1 MISRI
6 LLSVCLILSSH
17 LTIGQTKPRVNIVDV
32 FAEAQKPGDEMIIV
46 ENKTVYFPEPGQ
58 YDTTLLKLQRPIAFR
73 YCDFDYSSYS
83 IIIDAPYFEITGLTK
98 AARLFFMRCR
108 IDTLELSSIKG
119 NTTVAI
125 HESRIG
131 QTHIEFNSEFE
142 AIGFYNSKFSS
153 TVWAEQLYGK
163 SPGNLSLNLEG
174 STFLGPVSFS
184 GEFSTVNMRRNTFT
198 SSVGLDD
205 VNISN
210 WTIIEDNK
218 IDGAFEVSALTFVI
232 PENVK
237 FNFAQLQGGKLTSIT
252 KERVDMEEYFM
263 LAHKTNAAR
272 YYSEDPFDPE
282 PPYTD
287 LNIRAAAGDSLYYHQ
302 AGFADLL
309 YNYQRFYNIYKLR
322 GDLASTNAS
331 YVEMKD
337 IQTEYFGFQYRQ
349 DPSFNAFF
357 RWRLAQMMKVY
368 TQHGTDPAKAMT
380 ISFYIIVLFGIFY
393 IFFPS
398 DWDVASKSKIVSDF
412 RQFVEKNE
420 HGYFRPFLRM
430 VSGLAVSF
438 INALT
443 LSLNSFTTLGF
454 GNIPTHGLARYVCIV
469 QGFIGW
475 FLLSI
480 FTVALINQVLT

>member
-1 MISRI
+1 MISKI
-6 LLSVCLILSSH
+6 LLSVCLVLTWH

-32 FAEAQKPGDEMIIV
+32 LSEAQKPGDEMVLV
-46 ENKTVYFPEPGQ
+46 ENKTVYFPEPEHF
-58 YDTTLLKLQRPIAFR
+58 DTTVLKLQRPVAFR
-73 YCDFDYSSYS
+73 YCDFDYSGYS
-83 IIIDAPYFEITGLTK
+83 ISIDAPYFEITGLTSP
-98 AARLFFMRCR
+98 ARLFFMRSR

-119 NTTVAI
+119 NSTLAI
-125 HESRIG
+125 HESHIG
-131 QTHIEFNSEFE
+131 KTHIEFNSEFE
-142 AIGFYNSKFSS
+142 AIGFYNSEFSS
-153 TVWAEQLYGK
+153 TVWVEQLYGK
-163 SPGNLSLNLEG
+163 SPGNASLDLEG
-174 STFLGPVSFS
+174 STYFGPVSFS
-184 GEFSTVNMRRNTFT
+184 GEFSTVNILGNTFR
-198 SSVGLDD
+198 SSVALDD

-218 IDGAFEVSALTFVI
+218 INGPFEVSALTFVI

-237 FNFAQLQGGKLTSIT
+237 FNFAQLKGGKLTSIT
-252 KERVDMEEYFM
+252 RQRVEIEEYFM
-263 LAHKTNAAR
+263 LAHKTNAGR

-287 LNIRAAAGDSLYYHQ
+287 LNIRAATGDSLYYRQ
-302 AGFADLL
+302 PGFADLL

-337 IQTEYFGFQYRQ
+337 IQTDYFKFQYRE
-349 DPSFNAFF
+349 DPSFNTFF
-357 RWRLAQMMKVY
+357 RWRLAQVMKVY

-380 ISFYIIVLFGIFY
+380 ISFYTIVLFGIFY

-398 DWDVASKSKIVSDF
+398 DWDVASKAKIISDF
-412 RQFVEKNE
+412 RQFTEKNE
-420 HGYFRPFLRM
+420 HGYFRPFFRM

-480 FTVALINQVLT
+480 FTVALINQVLA